1 MHICLICCTCF
12 AQGEDQKK
20 LDVLANEV
28 FINMLA
34 KSGQCAVIVS
44 MDPCS
49 EWGLLLHYALV
60 SFPDPAVH
68 VWRKALVCAA
78 MLTKD
83 SVHSPHTCGKPAKQ
97 HSCQHANARSRQI
110 NNYALA

>member
-1 MHICLICCTCF
+1 MHTCLISCTCF

-44 MDPCS
+44 MDLCS
-49 EWGLLLHYALV
+49 EWDSLCTMPWFHLL
-60 SFPDPAVH
+60 
-68 VWRKALVCAA
+68 KMQC
-78 MLTKD
+78 M
-83 SVHSPHTCGKPAKQ
+83 CGAK
-97 HSCQHANARSRQI
+97 HLSLLP
-110 NNYALA
+110 Y